1 MCLFST
7 IIFVSLFSGKNAL
20 VNVRKIGW
28 IWYFGCNRGW
38 WLLEQKSSTWFR
50 NRTKGPCV
58 YVAQWQAQ
66 ARVQLSS
73 LQAGPCC
80 MLLARPRHYLTY
92 YVLSS
97 SHCALTSTPAW
108 LRAHKEIACKLSEK
122 FHHTEQRAGQRGQ
135 HHNLV
140 KIFSFSDYVKICKND
155 ISRARQHES
164 KFECFDDDML
174 VSLWTFQSV
183 FWQKLR
189 SHMIVSCYCKLQLC
203 LQTLCFKHSW
213 CL

>member
-97 SHCALTSTPAW
+97 SHCALTSLAPCAQRDCVQTFWKIPSYGAAGRPTRPAPQFGEDFFI
-108 LRAHKEIACKLSEK
+108 LRLRQNLQEWHLS
-122 FHHTEQRAGQRGQ
+122 
-135 HHNLV
+135 
-140 KIFSFSDYVKICKND
+140 S
-155 ISRARQHES
+155 ARQHES

>member
-135 HHNLV
+135 HYNLV

-155 ISRARQHES
+155 ISRAHGNMRVNLS
-164 KFECFDDDML
+164 ALM
-174 VSLWTFQSV
+174 
-183 FWQKLR
+183 
-189 SHMIVSCYCKLQLC
+189 MIC
-203 LQTLCFKHSW
+203 
-213 CL
+213 